1 MVSHVED
8 LSLAK
13 ACLDGEEEA
22 WRKFEVSHR
31 QPLVSLLMSRG
42 ARAAEAEDIVAVLW
56 MDLGGFGSSREP
68 LLKRFLGTGP
78 LKSWLS
84 TVAMMRLIAIRRR
97 KRHVVDLHG
106 ENAFENLMDQ
116 TPADSSIGFPQDL
129 SEAMRSSVVRAWK
142 KCPAELRVMLQ
153 LVHAESITQREI
165 SRLWGWHESKICRA
179 LESAMRRIRKDTLNE
194 LATHDPE
201 AVLQWRDFL
210 ELGNRYES
218 VLHSHA
224 NPAEDFRST
233 RFEAVG

>member
-1 MVSHVED
+1 MAPHEED
-8 LSLAK
+8 LALAN
-13 ACLDGEEEA
+13 ACLAGEELA
-22 WRKFEVSHR
+22 WRRLEQTHR
-31 QPLVSLLMSRG
+31 APLVNLIIHRG
-42 ARAAEAEDIVAVLW
+42 ANREEAEDIVAVLW

-68 LLKRFLGTGP
+68 LLKRYLGTGP

-84 TVAMMRLIAIRRR
+84 TVASMRLIAIRRR

-116 TPADSSIGFPQDL
+116 TPADSPIGFPQDL
-129 SEAMRSSVVRAWK
+129 SEAMRSSLVRAWK
-142 KCPAELRVMLQ
+142 NCPAELRVMLQ

-194 LATHDPE
+194 LTTHDPE

-224 NPAEDFRST
+224 NSAEDFRST